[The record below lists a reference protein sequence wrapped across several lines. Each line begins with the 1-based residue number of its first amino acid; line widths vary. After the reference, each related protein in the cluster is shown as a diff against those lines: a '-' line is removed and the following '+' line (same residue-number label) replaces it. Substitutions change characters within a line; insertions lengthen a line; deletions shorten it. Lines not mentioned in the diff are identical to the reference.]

1 MIDNCLICNN
11 KKATKTNSHIIPS
24 FLVAM
29 VSSYDGSYRRGKE
42 LMFTISSFQEKIYT
56 GALPDTKLE
65 QIFDTE
71 NLTEERIEN
80 ELSKNTVAKDYIF
93 CPNCEINLSRYLETP
108 YAANLLRNEQIN
120 YDIPIFFWISVI
132 WRMSIYG
139 DYGFKLPKDIED
151 KLHSYIK
158 NYFKLKEEGKDLA
171 PLLKDINFRYKI
183 LHCKNFC
190 KDNAGYIYCKYN
202 EHDSVLTMSI
212 GDFCVC
218 GMFENDSLTD
228 DYTFFGL
235 EPFIKKAPINK
246 GYSNEEKYSI
256 SPDVYKESIQ
266 NFVNLGARLR
276 LKDEFQILDKMW
288 ILSGRI
294 GFMPI
299 RMKIL
304 FLQMLYDENIKLGER
319 HIPQRYIYIFEY
331 LIRNVILW
339 Y

>member
-1 MIDNCLICNN
+1 MIDKCLICNN

-29 VSSYDGSYRRGKE
+29 VSSYDGSYKRSKE

-65 QIFDTE
+65 QIFNTE
-71 NLTEERIEN
+71 ALTKDRIEN

-93 CPNCEINLSRYLETP
+93 CPQCEKNLSKYLESP
-108 YAANLLRNEQIN
+108 YSANLLRNEQIS
-120 YDIPIFFWISVI
+120 YDIPLFFWISVI
-132 WRMSIYG
+132 WRMSACG

-151 KLHSYIK
+151 RLHS
-158 NYFKLKEEGKDLA
+158 NLEHYFRLKEEGKDVK

-183 LHCKNFC
+183 LQCRNFC
-190 KDNAGYIYCKYN
+190 KENAGYIYCTYDKHN
-202 EHDSVLTMSI
+202 SILTMSI

-218 GMFENDSLTD
+218 GMFENDDFTD
-228 DYTFFGL
+228 DFAFFGL
-235 EPFIKKAPINK
+235 EPYIKKAPINK
-246 GYSNEEKYSI
+246 GYNDEEKFNI
-256 SPDVYKESIQ
+256 SPDVYKKSIQ
-266 NFVNLGARLR
+266 KFVNFGAKLR

-304 FLQMLYDENIKLGER
+304 FLQLLYDENVKLGER
-319 HIPQRYIYIFEY
+319 HIPQRYIDIFEY
-331 LIRNVILW
+331 LIHNVILW